1 MKRTNAVSAKMKKSV
16 LPYCLLLPALAF
28 VLVFKIDPLIFC
40 FIQGF
45 HYKGSWSL
53 ETFRI
58 LFSNKAFWHSLWVT
72 VKMNLVMTPLQ
83 IVLSFLMALLV
94 SKAVRGVGTFRSL
107 YYLPVTISMP
117 VAAICWSLM
126 LSVNNGLANSLI
138 GSWFQMEPQGFF
150 TDAGQALWCIVA
162 LSTWKGCGY
171 WMMFYLAGLKGIDT
185 SVYEAAKIDGA
196 NALQTLW
203 DITIP
208 LVKKTTL
215 FVMVADTSINILL
228 FAPAQLITSGGPS
241 DSTNVL
247 MYEAY
252 KQAFKY
258 GSYEK
263 GAATTCVLVVLILI
277 IVFFQFKLTNQ
288 ED

>member
-1 MKRTNAVSAKMKKSV
+1 MKGTTAISAKMKKSM

-28 VLVFKIDPLIFC
+28 VLVFKIYPLIYC

-58 LFSNKAFWHSLWVT
+58 LFSNKSFWHSLWVT

-94 SKAVRGVGTFRSL
+94 NQAVRGVGTFRSL

-138 GSWFQMEPQGFF
+138 GSWFGMEPQGFF
-150 TDAGQALWCIVA
+150 TDANQALWCIVA
-162 LSTWKGCGY
+162 LSTWKGC
-171 WMMFYLAGLKGIDT
+171 DT
-185 SVYEAAKIDGA
+185 G
-196 NALQTLW
+196 
-203 DITIP
+203 
-208 LVKKTTL
+208 
-215 FVMVADTSINILL
+215 
-228 FAPAQLITSGGPS
+228 
-241 DSTNVL
+241 
-247 MYEAY
+247 
-252 KQAFKY
+252 
-258 GSYEK
+258 
-263 GAATTCVLVVLILI
+263 
-277 IVFFQFKLTNQ
+277 
-288 ED
+288 